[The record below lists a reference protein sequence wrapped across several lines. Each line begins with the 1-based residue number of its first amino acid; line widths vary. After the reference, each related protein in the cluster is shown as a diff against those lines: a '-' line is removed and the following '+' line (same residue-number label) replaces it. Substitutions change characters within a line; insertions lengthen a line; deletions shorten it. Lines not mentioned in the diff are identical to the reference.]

1 MNKVIISKRFTTY
14 LSGGISLTITKSEG
28 THESISISADWANGE
43 SMEYLNEL
51 TLNNSDMAQLAELF
65 EHVNKEM
72 NS

>member
-14 LSGGISLTITKSEG
+14 LSGGITFTIAKSEG
-28 THESISISADWANGE
+28 THESISISANWANDE
-43 SMEYLNEL
+43 PMEYLNEL

-65 EHVNKEM
+65 EHVNREL